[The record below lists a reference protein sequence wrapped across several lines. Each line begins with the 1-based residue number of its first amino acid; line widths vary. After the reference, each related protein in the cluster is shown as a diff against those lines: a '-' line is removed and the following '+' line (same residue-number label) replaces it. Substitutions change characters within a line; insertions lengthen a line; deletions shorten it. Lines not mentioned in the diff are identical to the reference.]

1 MPLIQYPGD
10 KEPRTYT
17 DEEKEAIDKMYAD
30 IVNNQDTR
38 IKCVCACIDILDMN
52 CENPSRICASCRRR
66 NRCDL
71 SVKLAHDALCGCVGI
86 KDTIRHDK
94 WHALMKWRN
103 TFK

>member
-17 DEEKEAIDKMYAD
+17 DEEKAAIDEMYAD
-30 IVNNQDTR
+30 IVHNQDTH

-52 CENPSRICASCRRR
+52 CENPSRICAACRKRYKC
-66 NRCDL
+66 NL
-71 SVKLAHDALCGCVGI
+71 SVKLAHDALCGCGGI
-86 KDTIRHDK
+86 KDTPYHVK

-103 TFK
+103 TLK